1 MLPSA
6 DVLGEVD
13 IIKVLNYRPTNSHE
27 WLKTFP
33 IFNDGTFVQ
42 VSIQIPQGSAATIW
56 GEVVLLL
63 LPQFISE
70 CSSESMIKIG
80 LYCQTYHKN

>member
-1 MLPSA
+1 VYADKFTACRPIVKMLPSA

-42 VSIQIPQGSAATIW
+42 VSIQIPQGSAATI
-56 GEVVLLL
+56 
-63 LPQFISE
+63 
-70 CSSESMIKIG
+70 
-80 LYCQTYHKN
+80 